1 MRRAERRKPHREDG
15 RRAAVVPAL
24 FPKFA
29 DTLIGANDDI
39 VKPAETDT
47 LDREVELVVAI
58 GRGVHRA
65 FLDEA
70 VDAIAGF
77 TVTNDVSVR
86 DWQFRI
92 IEWAH
97 ANSGPVLAS
106 ATVATLV

>member
-1 MRRAERRKPHREDG
+1 M
-15 RRAAVVPAL
+15 V
-24 FPKFA
+24 
-29 DTLIGANDDI
+29 
-39 VKPAETDT
+39 
-47 LDREVELVVAI
+47 I

-65 FLDEA
+65 FLDDA

-86 DWQFRI
+86 DWQFHT
-92 IEWAH
+92 IEWTH